1 MSRILLDTPGTREI
15 AAPDTPTPSRAQKG
29 VQARAFA
36 DALTNAE
43 TAKAGTQPD
52 GAAKPESARPAS
64 TARITPISRTPSQI
78 TGGLPPRAQA
88 AANMTNTQLLNA
100 LELLS
105 KSSSPA
111 DSTLDTLK
119 NIVNTRS
126 TLMALSGRFP
136 SERGIAGRGAVR
148 GSVTPP
154 ASAAKKTQAA
164 PPAPAEVTGNL
175 SAMFES
181 GEDIAVIGYD
191 SHGGTSYGKYQLSS
205 RAGTMDQFIRYL
217 GKQKSDWAKRLQAAG
232 ASNTGGKQGAM
243 PRIWK
248 QLAQENPELFESLQD
263 RFVRD
268 NHYKP
273 ALEALIRNTGIN
285 PDEMPSALQEV
296 LFSTAVQHGPA
307 GAARIFSRA
316 VDRIRN
322 DAATPAKN
330 GKNKNTEAEQ
340 EKFAKSLIE
349 NVYALRSRQFGS
361 STSRVRSAVQSR
373 LQEEKA
379 LALAMLNGDTSLA

>member
-1 MSRILLDTPGTREI
+1 MSRILLETPNTRQI
-15 AAPDTPTPSRAQKG
+15 AAPTGKASAGARVQSPAKAQK
-29 VQARAFA
+29 FA
-36 DALTNAE
+36 EVL
-43 TAKAGTQPD
+43 AG
-52 GAAKPESARPAS
+52 AESAQKQAAAPASARQSS
-64 TARITPISRTPSQI
+64 TARITPITRTPSQI
-78 TGGLPPRAQA
+78 AGRLPAKAQA
-88 AANMTNTQLLNA
+88 AASMTNTQMLNT
-100 LELLS
+100 LDLLS
-105 KSSSPA
+105 RSSSPA

-126 TLMALSGRFP
+126 TLLALSSRFP
-136 SERGIAGRGAVR
+136 SDRGIAGRGSVR

-154 ASAAKKTQAA
+154 EKTAKKEE
-164 PPAPAEVTGNL
+164 APAEVTGAL
-175 SAMFES
+175 SAKFES
-181 GEDIAVIGYD
+181 GEDISVIGYD

-205 RAGTMDQFIRYL
+205 RAGTMDQFIKYL
-217 GKQKSDWAKRLQAAG
+217 SKQKPDWAKKLQAAG
-232 ASNTGGKQGAM
+232 AANTGGRQGRM
-243 PRIWK
+243 PRVWK
-248 QLAQENPELFESLQD
+248 QLASENPELFESLQD

-273 ALEALIRNTGIN
+273 ALEALVRNTGIN
-285 PDEMPSALQEV
+285 IDDMAPALQEV

-316 VDRIRN
+316 VD
-322 DAATPAKN
+322 KV
-330 GKNKNTEAEQ
+330 KNTIASAEKTAKRTAESAQQ

-379 LALAMLNGDTSLA
+379 LALAMLKGKNDVA